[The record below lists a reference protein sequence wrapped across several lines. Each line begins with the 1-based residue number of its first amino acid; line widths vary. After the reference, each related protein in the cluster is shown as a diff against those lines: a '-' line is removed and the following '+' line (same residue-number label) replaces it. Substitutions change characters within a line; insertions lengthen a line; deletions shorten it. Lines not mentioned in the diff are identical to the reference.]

1 MESVNSTSLC
11 LILLDCLQQEIMGK
25 TAMMQSLQVVFLI
38 TRNDMCRRLTN
49 YCMMVY
55 LLQMYV
61 NNIQNERKQQKIRT
75 ISQK

>member
-1 MESVNSTSLC
+1 
-11 LILLDCLQQEIMGK
+11 MGK

-61 NNIQNERKQQKIRT
+61 NNIQNERKQQKNTHNKSEIID
-75 ISQK
+75 ISVISAKSTEQI

>member
-1 MESVNSTSLC
+1 
-11 LILLDCLQQEIMGK
+11 MGK

-49 YCMMVY
+49 YYMMVY

-61 NNIQNERKQQKIRT
+61 NNIQNERKQQKNMHNKSEIID
-75 ISQK
+75 ISVISAKSTEQI

>member
-1 MESVNSTSLC
+1 
-11 LILLDCLQQEIMGK
+11 
-25 TAMMQSLQVVFLI
+25 MMQSLQVVFLI

-61 NNIQNERKQQKIRT
+61 NNIQNERKQQKNTHNKSEIID
-75 ISQK
+75 ISVISAKSTEQI